1 MIKIVNFLKQKLLSV
16 QSYKNVNIKHLKK
29 TNKEIVIFDRL
40 SGRYLLNFFKDKN
53 IFFIDV
59 PGERR
64 SIEHIYIS
72 FSLIKTCIIEFL
84 KGNISLCYWIALI
97 KEVNPKLIITFSDNN
112 YDFHKLS
119 KVLSKQYKFLTV
131 QNAYRDESYLSE
143 LKAKNTF
150 IQNYI
155 CFGKQTIDHFNQIGF
170 NVQKFHI
177 AGSLRQYLAEKE
189 IKKINEIQTF
199 DIGLISENLP
209 VDNDP
214 VYTQRI
220 ISLKTIAENVRKY
233 SLENNL
239 SVVILL
245 KRDPNSDRGKREIN
259 FYKKIFFDLNNISF
273 TTTKDNE
280 FANYHTVYNCNI
292 IIGSR
297 STLLLEAFA
306 KGKKILV
313 CNYKQD
319 FNIKINAQ
327 KKYNRYIELN
337 SLIDPEYFLTLNN
350 RGYDN
355 FKRKIDYLISMK
367 NNEYLV
373 SSKKLRDYMLYYDS
387 ESNTFEKINRII
399 KECLN

>member
-1 MIKIVNFLKQKLLSV
+1 MIRIVNFLKQKLLSIK
-16 QSYKNVNIKHLKK
+16 SYKNVNIKYLKK
-29 TNKEIVIFDRL
+29 INKPVIIFDRL
-40 SGRYLLNFFKDKN
+40 TGRYLLNFFKYKN
-53 IFFIDV
+53 IFFIDI
-59 PGERR
+59 PAEGR

-72 FSLIKTCIIEFL
+72 FSIIKSCFLEIL
-84 KGNISLCYWIALI
+84 KGNMSLCYWIALI

-112 YDFHKLS
+112 FDFHKLS

-143 LKAKNTF
+143 FNAKN
-150 IQNYI
+150 IVIKNYI

-170 NVQKFHI
+170 KVEKFYI
-177 AGSLRQYLAEKE
+177 AGSLRQYLAENEINKMNK
-189 IKKINEIQTF
+189 IKKF

-209 VDNDP
+209 VKNDP
-214 VYTQRI
+214 VYNQRI
-220 ISLKTIAENVRKY
+220 LSLKTIAENIKKY

-239 SVVILL
+239 SVVILI
-245 KRDPNSDRGKREIN
+245 KRDPESDRGKKEID

-273 TTTKDNE
+273 TTTKVNE
-280 FANYHTVYNCNI
+280 FANYHTMYNCNI

-337 SLIDPEYFLTLNN
+337 PLIDSEYFLTLNK

-355 FKRKIDYLISMK
+355 FKRKIDYLISME

-373 SSKKLRDYMLYYDS
+373 SSKKLRDYMLYYDT
-387 ESNTFEKINRII
+387 EFNTFEKINRII
-399 KECLN
+399 KECLD